1 MRKKL
6 LNNALFVDQRRGKRE
21 CGIGKTDAV
30 FMRIGN
36 EKQLECWAVCQALLI
51 FAADNQKTYI

>member
-51 FAADNQKTYI
+51 FV